1 MLGGMFAGHD
11 ESGGELIENGDGRMY
26 KSFYGMSSAKA
37 MESHYGEVA
46 KHRAPEGK
54 EVRVPYRGALET
66 TVQSVLGGLRSAC
79 SYVGARRIKDL
90 SEVRQNSS
98 GSARPPTKSTSAST
112 SRNRVSS
119 KRDIQRS
126 SGIAMEGLLLA
137 VVGAFIAAAL
147 TVPAGFGLSTILTP
161 LVLLVMGPH
170 EAVAV
175 VAVVHGAHNAGKFA
189 ALRESV
195 DFVAFRRYGIWLVMG
210 AILGAILQNEV
221 PQRPLLALI
230 GAFLVTLPVLS
241 LSEKWTGYS
250 IPEAN
255 DRLGGFGSG
264 LMGGLT
270 GHQGALRAMFLTRRL
285 PDKMEY
291 AATASVLALC
301 VDLSRIPVY
310 LLFRYDEIAT
320 HLGLTL
326 ALVVAALAG
335 VRVGKRWLE
344 SLKSEWIHNGV
355 MAGIVAS
362 GLFYLQEALG

>member
-1 MLGGMFAGHD
+1 
-11 ESGGELIENGDGRMY
+11 
-26 KSFYGMSSAKA
+26 
-37 MESHYGEVA
+37 
-46 KHRAPEGK
+46 
-54 EVRVPYRGALET
+54 
-66 TVQSVLGGLRSAC
+66 
-79 SYVGARRIKDL
+79 
-90 SEVRQNSS
+90 
-98 GSARPPTKSTSAST
+98 
-112 SRNRVSS
+112 
-119 KRDIQRS
+119 
-126 SGIAMEGLLLA
+126 MEGLLLA
-137 VVGAFIAAAL
+137 AVGAFIAAAL

-175 VAVVHGAHNAGKFA
+175 VAGGHGAHNAGKFA

-291 AATASVLALC
+291 AATAGVLALC
-301 VDLSRIPVY
+301 VDRSRIPVY